1 MREDRMYKDGMMED
15 RMYDG
20 DMMKR
25 GGRKRRSKKMA
36 TQQQI
41 VNVKVKVGDTVQ
53 LQKGRA
59 PEKPM
64 IGQFRLLQGVGAKYA
79 NAPSVKQESSFGIA
93 PSSLSPMYNDPVV
106 VGGGSE
112 YNKNKMDDV
121 RQDTN
126 PWGLHPSLNQS
137 MRATPGK
144 DMFADRRVNYD
155 TVQRTL
161 FQSEQPDKLQVPN
174 QSPSMRGMPSQ
185 PSVGWQLQHPMASG
199 PAMPAGSEMIS
210 SGPAMME
217 SSSSAEAMEKA
228 PGGIPWSGWNAHV
241 TKAKERYPTLDLL
254 KEDGWK
260 SYKEYIEGLKT
271 LAGDFTK
278 VQSDG
283 FQDWD
288 EYVDHAIDTMRRGG
302 RRMRRGG
309 SVF

>member
-1 MREDRMYKDGMMED
+1 MYKDGMMED

-25 GGRKRRSKKMA
+25 GGRKRRAKKAA
-36 TQQQI
+36 THQQI

-64 IGQFRLLQGVGAKYA
+64 IGQFRLLQGVGDKYA
-79 NAPSVKQESSFGIA
+79 NAPAVKQASSFGIA

-126 PWGLHPSLNQS
+126 PWDLHPSLNQS

-155 TVQRTL
+155 TVQRTP
-161 FQSEQPDKLQVPN
+161 FQSQQPDKLQVPD

-185 PSVGWQLQHPMASG
+185 PSAGFMRWLESMETEPAMAAG
-199 PAMPAGSEMIS
+199 PAMPAGSEMMAES
-210 SGPAMME
+210 ESGPSEEDPLRRFGA
-217 SSSSAEAMEKA
+217 SSPGEKY
-228 PGGIPWSGWNAHV
+228 S
-241 TKAKERYPTLDLL
+241 LL
-254 KEDGWK
+254 KLPGYDYTNVPYKVGRDGKRYYLVGVATK
-260 SYKEYIEGLKT
+260 S
-271 LAGDFTK
+271 A
-278 VQSDG
+278 
-283 FQDWD
+283 
-288 EYVDHAIDTMRRGG
+288 MRH
-302 RRMRRGG
+302 GG